1 MVMRSEKLTETQ
13 LKLAL
18 RIASSYYLDKVS
30 QTDIAKNLEISRP
43 TVSRYLQYAVDTG
56 MVDIRI
62 QDPFENV
69 GSLEQDLRTKYG
81 LKRAIVVDQ
90 VGESYPQILEQLG
103 QATANYLQEIVQDG
117 DTIGLSWGRTMAAV
131 ADYLQPSNKKD
142 VQTVYLKGTVANSS
156 RNNYASYI
164 AEKFN
169 QAFSTQTLILPV
181 PVIFDNQET
190 RDAVLRD
197 RFIHQIM
204 ETAATAEIALFTVGT
219 TMDDA
224 MLFQL
229 GYLTAE
235 QIAYLKQHA
244 VGDAISQFIDRKGQ
258 VADPQLSKQTM
269 ALPIEQLKLKCHS
282 ILVAG
287 GSTKLAALHA
297 ALVGGYASELI
308 TDLEDAKQLIEM

>member
-43 TVSRYLQYAVDTG
+43 TVSRYLQHAVDTG

-117 DTIGLSWGRTMAAV
+117 DTIGL
-131 ADYLQPSNKKD
+131 
-142 VQTVYLKGTVANSS
+142 
-156 RNNYASYI
+156 
-164 AEKFN
+164 
-169 QAFSTQTLILPV
+169 
-181 PVIFDNQET
+181 
-190 RDAVLRD
+190 
-197 RFIHQIM
+197 
-204 ETAATAEIALFTVGT
+204 
-219 TMDDA
+219 
-224 MLFQL
+224 
-229 GYLTAE
+229 
-235 QIAYLKQHA
+235 
-244 VGDAISQFIDRKGQ
+244 
-258 VADPQLSKQTM
+258 
-269 ALPIEQLKLKCHS
+269 
-282 ILVAG
+282 
-287 GSTKLAALHA
+287 
-297 ALVGGYASELI
+297 VGGGQWLPWQI
-308 TDLEDAKQLIEM
+308 TCNQVIKKMFKRYI

>member
-142 VQTVYLKGTVANSS
+142 VQTVYLRLCPYNWC
-156 RNNYASYI
+156 
-164 AEKFN
+164 KF
-169 QAFSTQTLILPV
+169 
-181 PVIFDNQET
+181 
-190 RDAVLRD
+190 
-197 RFIHQIM
+197 
-204 ETAATAEIALFTVGT
+204 
-219 TMDDA
+219 
-224 MLFQL
+224 
-229 GYLTAE
+229 
-235 QIAYLKQHA
+235 
-244 VGDAISQFIDRKGQ
+244 
-258 VADPQLSKQTM
+258 
-269 ALPIEQLKLKCHS
+269 
-282 ILVAG
+282 
-287 GSTKLAALHA
+287 
-297 ALVGGYASELI
+297 
-308 TDLEDAKQLIEM
+308 

>member
-117 DTIGLSWGRTMAAV
+117 DTIGLSWGGQWLPWQITCNQV
-131 ADYLQPSNKKD
+131 IKKMF
-142 VQTVYLKGTVANSS
+142 K
-156 RNNYASYI
+156 RYI
-164 AEKFN
+164 
-169 QAFSTQTLILPV
+169 
-181 PVIFDNQET
+181 
-190 RDAVLRD
+190 
-197 RFIHQIM
+197 
-204 ETAATAEIALFTVGT
+204 
-219 TMDDA
+219 
-224 MLFQL
+224 
-229 GYLTAE
+229 
-235 QIAYLKQHA
+235 
-244 VGDAISQFIDRKGQ
+244 
-258 VADPQLSKQTM
+258 
-269 ALPIEQLKLKCHS
+269 
-282 ILVAG
+282 
-287 GSTKLAALHA
+287 
-297 ALVGGYASELI
+297 
-308 TDLEDAKQLIEM
+308 